1 MRNVETDKPKVCI
14 IDDSFLI
21 RSTLSQCLKD
31 NADCAVGEYSRI
43 PEDESELAQYDVLIV
58 DGQGIGNSKYK
69 NGKNFLMSYKL
80 QGMNRGC
87 IYHSGFISGEEEKE
101 LNALKIE
108 CVEKGCDPDVI
119 VQVVKG
125 FFK

>member
-58 DGQGIGNSKYK
+58 DGQGIGNSKFKKGFDFLKAYK
-69 NGKNFLMSYKL
+69 PTGRNIGL
-80 QGMNRGC
+80 
-87 IYHSGFISGEEEKE
+87 IYHSGFISGEEER
-101 LNALKIE
+101 E
-108 CVEKGCDPDVI
+108 CISLGVECIEKGGDHDFL
-119 VQVVKG
+119 VQTVKG